1 MENDLGTKT
10 ISEALF
16 IFEFNN
22 LLYKDIQR
30 RLKWMQTVVDTEPDT
45 EPDTV
50 THTDPDSYPYT
61 DLDMNPNNTDWLL
74 LINKTTKCI
83 TKIKSINNELFEELK
98 EITKDLPPET
108 GKTFSAAVHYVF
120 GCAGAWRDRKL
131 AQRRLNQKEPT
142 LPPQDSLNGNQNNQ
156 DYKMALLE
164 DIVSNMVVIKNFY
177 SLLVDIRGELR
188 NSLNNPK
195 ADAFIEKMTEQGYY
209 LKETSK
215 DLKGRLRY
223 ISYTGDNTLLQ
234 KIIT

>member
-10 ISEALF
+10 IIEALF

-45 EPDTV
+45 V
-50 THTDPDSYPYT
+50 THTDTDPD
-61 DLDMNPNNTDWLL
+61 MKPNNLDWLL

-108 GKTFSAAVHYVF
+108 SETFSEAMQSVF
-120 GCAGAWRDRKL
+120 LNAGAWRDRKL

>member
-45 EPDTV
+45 V
-50 THTDPDSYPYT
+50 THTDTDPD
-61 DLDMNPNNTDWLL
+61 MKPNNIDWLL

-108 GKTFSAAVHYVF
+108 SETFSEAMQSVF
-120 GCAGAWRDRKL
+120 LNAGAWRDRKL

-142 LPPQDSLNGNQNNQ
+142 LPPQDSLNGDKNNQ

>member
-45 EPDTV
+45 V
-50 THTDPDSYPYT
+50 THTDTDPD
-61 DLDMNPNNTDWLL
+61 MKPNNLDWLL

-108 GKTFSAAVHYVF
+108 SETFSEAMQSVF
-120 GCAGAWRDRKL
+120 LNAGAWRDRKL

>member
-45 EPDTV
+45 V
-50 THTDPDSYPYT
+50 THTDTDPD
-61 DLDMNPNNTDWLL
+61 MKPNNIDWLL

-108 GKTFSAAVHYVF
+108 SETFSEAMQSVF
-120 GCAGAWRDRKL
+120 LNAGAWRDRKL

-142 LPPQDSLNGNQNNQ
+142 LPPQDSLNGDQNNQ

>member
-1 MENDLGTKT
+1 
-10 ISEALF
+10 
-16 IFEFNN
+16 
-22 LLYKDIQR
+22 
-30 RLKWMQTVVDTEPDT
+30 
-45 EPDTV
+45 
-50 THTDPDSYPYT
+50 
-61 DLDMNPNNTDWLL
+61 MNPNNIDWLL

-108 GKTFSAAVHYVF
+108 SETFSEAMQSVF
-120 GCAGAWRDRKL
+120 LNAGAWRDRKL

>member
-1 MENDLGTKT
+1 
-10 ISEALF
+10 
-16 IFEFNN
+16 
-22 LLYKDIQR
+22 
-30 RLKWMQTVVDTEPDT
+30 MQTVVDTET
-45 EPDTV
+45 HTV
-50 THTDPDSYPYT
+50 THTDT
-61 DLDMNPNNTDWLL
+61 DPDMNPNNIDWLL

-108 GKTFSAAVHYVF
+108 SESFSEAMQSVF
-120 GCAGAWRDRKL
+120 LNAGAWRDRKL

-142 LPPQDSLNGNQNNQ
+142 LPLQDSLNGNQNNQ

>member
-45 EPDTV
+45 V
-50 THTDPDSYPYT
+50 THTDT
-61 DLDMNPNNTDWLL
+61 DPDMNPNNIDWLL

-108 GKTFSAAVHYVF
+108 SETFSEAMQSVF
-120 GCAGAWRDRKL
+120 LNAGAWRDRKL
-131 AQRRLNQKEPT
+131 AQRRLNHKEPT

-223 ISYTGDNTLLQ
+223 ISYTGDNTLLH

>member
-30 RLKWMQTVVDTEPDT
+30 RLKWMQTVVDTET
-45 EPDTV
+45 HTV
-50 THTDPDSYPYT
+50 THTDT
-61 DLDMNPNNTDWLL
+61 DPDMNPNNIDWLL

-108 GKTFSAAVHYVF
+108 SETFSEAMQSVF
-120 GCAGAWRDRKL
+120 LNAGAWRDRKL

>member
-1 MENDLGTKT
+1 
-10 ISEALF
+10 
-16 IFEFNN
+16 
-22 LLYKDIQR
+22 
-30 RLKWMQTVVDTEPDT
+30 MQTVVDTEPDT
-45 EPDTV
+45 V
-50 THTDPDSYPYT
+50 THTDTDPD
-61 DLDMNPNNTDWLL
+61 MKPNNIDWLL

-83 TKIKSINNELFEELK
+83 TKLKSLNNEIFEEVQ
-98 EITKDLPPET
+98 EITKELPHET
-108 GKTFSAAVHYVF
+108 SETFSEAMQSVF
-120 GCAGAWRDRKL
+120 LNAGAWRDRKL

-142 LPPQDSLNGNQNNQ
+142 LPPQDSLNGDQNNQ

>member
-1 MENDLGTKT
+1 
-10 ISEALF
+10 
-16 IFEFNN
+16 
-22 LLYKDIQR
+22 
-30 RLKWMQTVVDTEPDT
+30 MQ
-45 EPDTV
+45 
-50 THTDPDSYPYT
+50 S
-61 DLDMNPNNTDWLL
+61 
-74 LINKTTKCI
+74 
-83 TKIKSINNELFEELK
+83 
-98 EITKDLPPET
+98 
-108 GKTFSAAVHYVF
+108 VF
-120 GCAGAWRDRKL
+120 LNAGAWRDRKL

-142 LPPQDSLNGNQNNQ
+142 LPPQDSLNGDQNNQ

>member
-30 RLKWMQTVVDTEPDT
+30 RLKWMQTVVDTETDT
-45 EPDTV
+45 N
-50 THTDPDSYPYT
+50 THTDIDPDSYPYT
-61 DLDMNPNNTDWLL
+61 DPDMNPNNIDWLL

-108 GKTFSAAVHYVF
+108 SETFSEAMQSVF
-120 GCAGAWRDRKL
+120 LNAGAWRDRKL

-142 LPPQDSLNGNQNNQ
+142 LPPQDSLNGNHDQNNQ

>member
-30 RLKWMQTVVDTEPDT
+30 RLKWMQTVVDTE
-45 EPDTV
+45 
-50 THTDPDSYPYT
+50 THTDT
-61 DLDMNPNNTDWLL
+61 DPDMNPNNIDWLL

-108 GKTFSAAVHYVF
+108 SETFSEAMQSVF
-120 GCAGAWRDRKL
+120 LNAGAWRDRKL

-142 LPPQDSLNGNQNNQ
+142 LPPQDSLNGDQNNQ

-177 SLLVDIRGELR
+177 SLLVDNRGELR

>member
-30 RLKWMQTVVDTEPDT
+30 RLKWMQTVVDTET
-45 EPDTV
+45 HTV
-50 THTDPDSYPYT
+50 THTDT
-61 DLDMNPNNTDWLL
+61 DPDMNPNNIDWLL

-108 GKTFSAAVHYVF
+108 SETFSEAMQSVF
-120 GCAGAWRDRKL
+120 LNAGAWRDRKL

-164 DIVSNMVVIKNFY
+164 DIVSNMVVIKNYY

>member
-45 EPDTV
+45 V
-50 THTDPDSYPYT
+50 THTDT
-61 DLDMNPNNTDWLL
+61 DPDMNPNNIDWLL

-108 GKTFSAAVHYVF
+108 SETFSEAMQSVF
-120 GCAGAWRDRKL
+120 LNAGAWRDRKL
-131 AQRRLNQKEPT
+131 AQRRLNHKEPT
-142 LPPQDSLNGNQNNQ
+142 LPPQDSLNGDQNNQ

>member
-1 MENDLGTKT
+1 
-10 ISEALF
+10 
-16 IFEFNN
+16 
-22 LLYKDIQR
+22 
-30 RLKWMQTVVDTEPDT
+30 MQTVVDTEPDT
-45 EPDTV
+45 DTETHTV
-50 THTDPDSYPYT
+50 THTDT
-61 DLDMNPNNTDWLL
+61 DPEMKPNNIDWLL

-83 TKIKSINNELFEELK
+83 IKIKSINNELFEEFK

-108 GKTFSAAVHYVF
+108 SETFSEAMQSVF
-120 GCAGAWRDRKL
+120 LNAGAWRDRKL

-164 DIVSNMVVIKNFY
+164 DIVSNMVVIKNYY

>member
-22 LLYKDIQR
+22 LLYKYIQR

-45 EPDTV
+45 V
-50 THTDPDSYPYT
+50 THTDTDPDRK
-61 DLDMNPNNTDWLL
+61 PNNIDWLL

-108 GKTFSAAVHYVF
+108 SETFSEAMQSVF
-120 GCAGAWRDRKL
+120 LNAGAWRDRKL

-142 LPPQDSLNGNQNNQ
+142 LPPQDSLNGDQNNQ

-177 SLLVDIRGELR
+177 SILVDIRGELR

>member
-1 MENDLGTKT
+1 
-10 ISEALF
+10 
-16 IFEFNN
+16 
-22 LLYKDIQR
+22 
-30 RLKWMQTVVDTEPDT
+30 MQTVVDTEPDT
-45 EPDTV
+45 I
-50 THTDPDSYPYT
+50 THTDT
-61 DLDMNPNNTDWLL
+61 DPDMNPNNIDWLL

-108 GKTFSAAVHYVF
+108 SETFSEAMQSVF
-120 GCAGAWRDRKL
+120 LNAGAWRDRKL

-142 LPPQDSLNGNQNNQ
+142 LPPQDSLNGDQNNQ